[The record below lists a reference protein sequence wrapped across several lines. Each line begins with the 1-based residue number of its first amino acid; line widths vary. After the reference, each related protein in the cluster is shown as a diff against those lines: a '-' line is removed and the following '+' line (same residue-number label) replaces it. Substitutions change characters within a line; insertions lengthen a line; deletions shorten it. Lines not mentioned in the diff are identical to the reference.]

1 MRLSSKNKVCKGHP
15 MCDLS
20 VGPTSREFSCPGELQ
35 GRNLCPLLVAVTT
48 SAENLGDAACYKVGV
63 RMKVWRIISFYQIPI
78 SLS

>member
-1 MRLSSKNKVCKGHP
+1 MQCVIHLLVLQAESSLASSP
-15 MCDLS
+15 
-20 VGPTSREFSCPGELQ
+20 CPGELQ